1 MAETTY
7 IALVDDH
14 VLLRTGLANL
24 INNITGYRV
33 LFEAD
38 NGLDFIKQIKPRHAP
53 DIVLLDITMP
63 QMNGYETAQWI
74 RINLPES
81 KVLVLSM
88 MENDLAIIKMLKLGA
103 KGFILKD
110 SKPKVF
116 IEALNGVRDTG
127 FYLNDLVNTRMLHYV
142 NNDGESKKDGRKS
155 SPGAV
160 LTERE
165 MTFLKYACTEK
176 SHKEIAAE
184 MFVSPRTIDSYRDSL
199 FEKLGVTS
207 RVGLVLYAIKN
218 GIVII

>member
-14 VLLRTGLANL
+14 ILLRTGLVNL
-24 INNITGYRV
+24 INNIGGYKV

-38 NGLDFIKQIKPRHAP
+38 NGVDFIKQIKPRHAP

-63 QMNGYETAQWI
+63 QMNGYETAEWI
-74 RINLPES
+74 RVNIPEA

-88 MENDLAIIKMLKLGA
+88 MENDLAIIRMLKVGA

-110 SKPKVF
+110 SKPQVF
-116 IEALNGVRDTG
+116 FDALNSIRDTG
-127 FYLNDLVNTRMLHYV
+127 YYLNDLVNTRMLRYV
-142 NNDGESKKDGRKS
+142 NNEPKQASYNL
-155 SPGAV
+155 PGV
-160 LTERE
+160 SLTDRE
-165 MTFLKYACTEK
+165 MAFLKYACTEK
-176 SHKEIAAE
+176 THKEIAAE

-207 RVGLVLYAIKN
+207 RIGLALYAIKN
-218 GIVII
+218 GIVVV